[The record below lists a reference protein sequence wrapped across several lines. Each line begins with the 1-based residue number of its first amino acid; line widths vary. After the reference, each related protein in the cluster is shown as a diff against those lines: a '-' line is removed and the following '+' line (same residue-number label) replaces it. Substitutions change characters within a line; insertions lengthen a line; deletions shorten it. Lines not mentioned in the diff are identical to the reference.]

1 MNRHIKISMTGPQ
14 TGKVWIGGEEVK
26 EVIGVRF
33 EVNVER
39 DQPSH
44 VTITRRVYG
53 TVELE
58 GQCDVTVLDNNGSRR
73 WIGSEAG

>member
-1 MNRHIKISMTGPQ
+1 MNRHIKISMTGPL
-14 TGKVWIGGEEVK
+14 TGKVWVDGEEVK
-26 EVIGVRF
+26 DVVGLQF
-33 EVNVER
+33 EVNL
-39 DQPSH
+39 DTDLPSH

-73 WIGSEAG
+73 WTGSEAE